1 MEEIL
6 ILSGKGG
13 TGKTTYTA
21 AFSFFL
27 NRNDIIVD
35 CDVDAADMHIILEPE
50 IEEEYDFFSGKECEV
65 IEEKCSGCGICVDN
79 CNYNAIEII
88 NDKAKID
95 HIECEHCL
103 LCYRICPENAIEVKD
118 ALQGKYFISKSRTE
132 NKLIHAKLNPGADNS
147 GKLVSTIRTLAKKI
161 AKELNAKTILI
172 DGPPGVGCPVI
183 ASVSGV
189 KKVVFITE
197 PTKSGIHDLERVY
210 ELAKHF
216 GVKSHV
222 IINKSTINEEITKK
236 IEDFCIKNNIHLL
249 GKIPY
254 DKKFYNALI
263 QKKSIVEIDENYK
276 KIFLKM
282 WEGLYDLKVEG

>member
-27 NRNDIIVD
+27 NKNDIIVD
-35 CDVDAADMHIILEPE
+35 CDVDAADMHIILEPI
-50 IEEEYDFFSGKECEV
+50 IEEEFDFYSGKDCEV
-65 IEEKCSGCGICVDN
+65 IENKCTGCGICEEN
-79 CNYNAIEII
+79 CNYNAIKVV
-88 NDKAKID
+88 NGKAKITHLD
-95 HIECEHCL
+95 CEHCL
-103 LCYRICPENAIEVKD
+103 LCYRICPENAIKVKD
-118 ALQGKYFISKSRTE
+118 ALQGKYFISKARTE

-161 AKELNAKTILI
+161 AKKLNSEHILI

-183 ASVSGV
+183 ASISGV
-189 KKVVFITE
+189 KKVIFITE
-197 PTKSGIHDLERVY
+197 PTKSGIHDLMRVY

-216 GVKSHV
+216 AVKSYV
-222 IINKSTINEEITKK
+222 IINKATINKNLTEK
-236 IEDFCIKNNIHLL
+236 IEKFCKENNIILL
-249 GKIPY
+249 GKVPY
-254 DKKFYNALI
+254 DKKFYKALI
-263 QKKSIVEIDENYK
+263 EKKSIVEIDENYK

-282 WEGLYDLKVEG
+282 WEGLLKG

>member
-27 NRNDIIVD
+27 NKNDIIVD
-35 CDVDAADMHIILEPE
+35 CDVDAADMHIILEPVVE
-50 IEEEYDFFSGKECEV
+50 KDYDFYSGKECEV
-65 IEEKCSGCGICVDN
+65 IEDKCTGCGLCEEN
-79 CNYNAIEII
+79 CNYNAIKVV
-88 NDKAKID
+88 NGKAKID

-103 LCYRICPENAIEVKD
+103 LCYRLCPENAIEVKD
-118 ALQGKYFISKSRTE
+118 ALQGKYFISKARTG

-147 GKLVSTIRTLAKKI
+147 GKLVSTIRTIAKKE
-161 AKELNAKTILI
+161 AKEKDAKIILI

-183 ASVSGV
+183 ASISGV
-189 KKVVFITE
+189 KKVIFITE
-197 PTKSGIHDLERVY
+197 PTKSGIHDLMRVY

-216 GVKSHV
+216 AVKSYV
-222 IINKSTINEEITKK
+222 IVNKATINENNTEK
-236 IEDFCIKNNIHLL
+236 IEKFCKENNITLL
-249 GKIPY
+249 DKIPY

-263 QKKSIVEIDENYK
+263 EKKSIVEIDENYK
-276 KIFLKM
+276 KIFGEI
-282 WEGLYDLKVEG
+282 WDKVGG